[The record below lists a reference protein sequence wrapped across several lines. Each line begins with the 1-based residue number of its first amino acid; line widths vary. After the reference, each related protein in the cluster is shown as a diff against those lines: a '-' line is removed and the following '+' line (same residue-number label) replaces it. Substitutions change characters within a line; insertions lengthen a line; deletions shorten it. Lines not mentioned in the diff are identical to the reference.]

1 MEASEPQ
8 FLIHQT
14 SHVYVSET
22 IYFQAIQMNKSLF
35 VWVGKQQAKLN
46 DLSVAMPAFGTQVTY
61 TSSPAATAVMGL
73 DVSEASRNLARRL
86 AAKYGQQFFVSLDL
100 GNQDEMLLA
109 FAEKKLQAFIKSILS

>member
-22 IYFQAIQMNKSLF
+22 IYFQAIQMNKSMF

-61 TSSPAATAVMGL
+61 TVKRLGQELEAAVLNDYYENYNRALRPRLQSWVRMYQKQAAIWL
-73 DVSEASRNLARRL
+73 D
-86 AAKYGQQFFVSLDL
+86 G
-100 GNQDEMLLA
+100 
-109 FAEKKLQAFIKSILS
+109 